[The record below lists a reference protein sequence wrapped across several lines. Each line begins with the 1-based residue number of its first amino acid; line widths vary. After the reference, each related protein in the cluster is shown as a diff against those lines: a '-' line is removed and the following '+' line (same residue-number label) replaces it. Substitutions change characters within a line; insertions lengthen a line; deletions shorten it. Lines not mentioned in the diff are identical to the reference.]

1 MPKYTFDKK
10 RIMESRVFYPYLFEF
25 AKILGKIDWTEYLYE
40 GDVHLACE
48 SRDKN
53 ITYDNEYVIH
63 RLNSVPKKLSYYVFG
78 GAVYELLNNNYKK
91 VVNLHKFTDKTGDL
105 DILLS
110 FPFFDNSVIQE
121 KLEESNP
128 KILGEFKN
136 MHRDGVY
143 FYIPFFVRD
152 GGMNPCYFHC
162 AKWVLDKMANVIRED
177 NISVKEAVDFDITD
191 YITSYQ
197 KLHYSEVLNKMH
209 LIIIS
214 ESTMLKI
221 QIVVKISQDGIESID
236 HVLEFVMAFSDDVS
250 SDKSNHCFTMSPQGE
265 IYFESRTAPPPLLP
279 PIDIPFND
287 SIVHI
292 QHTNKLFGENTAAYK
307 DRSIFLR
314 NAQRHRID
322 VNGYGSLH
330 KAFNHVG
337 RFLYLITL
345 FKEASYKKMNDPFL
359 KEVKKAFQ
367 HMCNTFWRD
376 LSSFI
381 GSKDYTEHTEY
392 LESWTDL
399 TYYKIENRKFEFIQL
414 PYINIFIAYLDV
426 ASSDNIRNV
435 LNVISPV
442 LQDSTKLISVGIDVK
457 KIAEVLGKMAEKAKG
472 SKIKT
477 IEKNNFFY
485 AELMKLVR
493 SNYKESQNPVL
504 FKKGSIPAP
513 DAEVHVHYRSPT
525 PAALRSMSASAS
537 MSRTPGSTNLA
548 KKSPSKRKT
557 TRSAP
562 HNNKRQNSKR
572 QTSKRRSS
580 KRVRSV

>member
-1 MPKYTFDKK
+1 M
-10 RIMESRVFYPYLFEF
+10 
-25 AKILGKIDWTEYLYE
+25 
-40 GDVHLACE
+40 
-48 SRDKN
+48 
-53 ITYDNEYVIH
+53 
-63 RLNSVPKKLSYYVFG
+63 
-78 GAVYELLNNNYKK
+78 
-91 VVNLHKFTDKTGDL
+91 
-105 DILLS
+105 
-110 FPFFDNSVIQE
+110 
-121 KLEESNP
+121 
-128 KILGEFKN
+128 
-136 MHRDGVY
+136 
-143 FYIPFFVRD
+143 
-152 GGMNPCYFHC
+152 
-162 AKWVLDKMANVIRED
+162 
-177 NISVKEAVDFDITD
+177 
-191 YITSYQ
+191 
-197 KLHYSEVLNKMH
+197 
-209 LIIIS
+209 
-214 ESTMLKI
+214 
-221 QIVVKISQDGIESID
+221 
-236 HVLEFVMAFSDDVS
+236 
-250 SDKSNHCFTMSPQGE
+250 
-265 IYFESRTAPPPLLP
+265 
-279 PIDIPFND
+279 
-287 SIVHI
+287 
-292 QHTNKLFGENTAAYK
+292 AAYK

-330 KAFNHVG
+330 KAFNHIA

-359 KEVKKAFQ
+359 NEVKKRFQ
-367 HMCNTFWRD
+367 HMCNQFWIA
-376 LSSFI
+376 LSAFI

-414 PYINIFIAYLDV
+414 PYINIFMAYLDV

-435 LNVISPV
+435 LNVISPG
-442 LQDSTKLISVGIDVK
+442 LENNTKLISVGIDVK

-537 MSRTPGSTNLA
+537 MSRTPGSTNLT

-562 HNNKRQNSKR
+562 QNNKRQTSKSQNTKR